1 VGRLVVVTGGSGGIG
16 QAICSALSRDGYEL
30 AVLDPGPA
38 VAPEGTP
45 GAFRHFA
52 VDAADRQSVESA
64 VAEIVSGGADLWGV
78 VNCAGIMAEVPFLET
93 SDEVFDRTMRINLKS
108 TFVCSQVVARELVSR
123 GGGRIV
129 NILSTSSNL
138 GFALLS
144 AYDASKGAC
153 QQLTR
158 TMAIELGPF
167 GVQVNGVAPGSVQ
180 TPMTVNWM
188 GTGRVAT
195 HELERTP
202 MGRIGRPEDIAEA
215 VAFLMSPRAT
225 WINGATLVV
234 DGGYSVNGLPFFP
247 EIRSSGDR

>member
-1 VGRLVVVTGGSGGIG
+1 LNQLVLVTGGSGGIG
-16 QAICSALSRDGYEL
+16 RAICSALSRAGYDL
-30 AVLDPGPA
+30 AVLDPHPA
-38 VAPEGTP
+38 LAPTGHK
-45 GAFRHFA
+45 GAFGHFA
-52 VDAADRQSVESA
+52 VDAADREGVETA
-64 VAEIVSGGADLWGV
+64 VTEILSGVADLWGL
-78 VNCAGIMAEVPFLET
+78 VNCVGMMAEVPFLET
-93 SDEVFDRTMRINLKS
+93 SDEIFDRTMRVNLKS
-108 TFVCSQVVARELVSR
+108 LFVCSQIVARRLVTK
-123 GGGRIV
+123 GEGRIV

-138 GFALLS
+138 GFARLS

-167 GVQVNGVAPGSVQ
+167 GVQVNGVAPGSVETQ
-180 TPMTVNWM
+180 MTTNWM
-188 GTGRVAT
+188 GTERVAT

-247 EIRSSGDR
+247 ELRSGGGS

>member
-1 VGRLVVVTGGSGGIG
+1 MSRLVVVTGGSGGIG
-16 QAICSALSRDGYEL
+16 RAICSALSRDGYEL
-30 AVLDPGPA
+30 AVLDPASAAP
-38 VAPEGTP
+38 PEGAAD
-45 GAFRHFA
+45 AFRQFT

-64 VAEIVSGGADLWGV
+64 VAEIVSGGADLWGL
-78 VNCAGIMAEVPFLET
+78 VNCAGVMAEVPFLDT
-93 SDEVFDRTMRINLKS
+93 TDEVFDRTMRINLKS
-108 TFVCSQVVARELVSR
+108 MFVCSQVVAGQLVAR
-123 GGGRIV
+123 DGGRIV

-138 GFALLS
+138 GFARLS
-144 AYDASKGAC
+144 AYDASKGGC

-167 GVQVNGVAPGSVQ
+167 GIQVNGVAPGSVQ
-180 TPMTVNWM
+180 TPMTAKWM
-188 GTGRVAT
+188 GTGRVAA

-247 EIRSSGDR
+247 EIRTDRGG